1 MSSIDLADPAKIP
14 TPRLLVID
22 DDEGVRRNISSFL
35 EDSDFDVLQASSGK
49 EGIELSSSKR
59 PDLILCDLRLPDIDG
74 LEVIR
79 HVTAANKQTPVIV
92 ISGMGEVHDV
102 VEALRLGAADYL
114 TKPIKD
120 LEVLEHSIR
129 RCLNQA
135 TLVSQN
141 KQYAE
146 QLESTNVQLRH
157 SLDLL
162 RLDQQA
168 GRSVQTQLLPQSPFK
183 TPHFVCQHRIVPSLY
198 LSGDSADYWEAEDGS
213 LVFYVA
219 DVSGHGASSAFVTVL
234 LMYLGRDIARRQYRK
249 YGGLSAKWLLT
260 KLNKEL
266 YWANLQ
272 KHATAFLGVLDPTGS
287 KLEYATAG
295 HYPMPILSVD
305 GEHKFLEGSS
315 FPLGVREQTEYD
327 SSIIEIKNDFTMN
340 LFSDGVLELMDHD
353 SLAEKEEEL
362 LNIITESD
370 AGFEAIKDK
379 LNLEHV
385 SDAPDDIA
393 LLSVK
398 YRGAS
403 A

>member
-1 MSSIDLADPAKIP
+1 MSSFDPADSAEIP
-14 TPRLLVID
+14 TSRLLVID

-35 EDSDFDVLQASSGK
+35 EDSNFAVLQAGSGK
-49 EGIELSSSKR
+49 EGIALSASEQ

-79 HVTAANKQTPVIV
+79 HITAENRHTPVIV
-92 ISGMGEVHDV
+92 ISGLGEVHDV
-102 VEALRLGAADYL
+102 VQALRLGAADYL

-135 TLVSQN
+135 SLVSQN
-141 KQYAE
+141 KRYAE
-146 QLESTNVQLRH
+146 QLENTNTQLRH

-183 TPHFVCQHRIVPSLY
+183 TPHFICQHRIVPSLY

-213 LVFYVA
+213 LIFYVA

-234 LMYLGRDIARRQYRK
+234 LMYLGRDIARRQFRK
-249 YGGLSAKWLLT
+249 YGKQSAKRLLT
-260 KLNKEL
+260 KLNREL
-266 YWANLQ
+266 YLANLQ
-272 KHATAFLGVLDPTGS
+272 KHATAFLGVLDPSGS
-287 KLEYATAG
+287 KLEYAVAG
-295 HYPMPILSVD
+295 HYPMPILSV
-305 GEHKFLEGSS
+305 GGKHEFLEGSS
-315 FPLGVREQTEYD
+315 FPLGVREETEYE
-327 SSIIEIKNDFTMN
+327 SSTIEIGNDFTMN
-340 LFSDGVLELMDHD
+340 LFSDGVLEIMDHD

-370 AGFEAIKDK
+370 AGFEAINKK
-379 LNLEHV
+379 LNLEHI

-393 LLSVK
+393 LLSVR